1 MAAGSTPAP
10 EELDVLIVGAGLS
23 GIGAARHLQDK
34 CPGKSYAIL
43 EARDAIGGT
52 WDLFRYPGIR
62 SDSDMYTL
70 GYAFKP
76 WRSAKAIADGPDILD
91 YIRETAEE
99 AGIDRRIRFGHRVV
113 RASWSSADAR
123 WTIEAETGEGLRA
136 FRCRFVMMCSGYYSY
151 DVAHRPDFP
160 GEKSFA
166 GPILHPQFWP
176 EDLDHEGKRIVVIGS
191 GATAVT
197 LVPELAKKA
206 AHVTMLQRSPSY
218 IVSRPSRDAV
228 AEALKRALPARLA
241 YRLVRF
247 KNVLLTMLFYKLA
260 RSRPKRVGEKLIRMV
275 REELGP
281 DYDVETHFTPHYN
294 PWDQRLCLVPDG
306 DLFQAIC
313 AGRASIATDEI
324 DTFTAGGIR
333 LRSGE
338 ELPADIVVAA
348 TGLKVNLMGDAEIVV
363 DGVRQDLSQAFT
375 YKALMFSGVP
385 NLIFTFGYTNAS
397 WTLKADLTAEWACR
411 LINHMDRHGYAAA
424 TPIAEADLGEL
435 PFVDFTSG
443 YIQRALSIM
452 PRQGDRKPWR
462 LHQNYVPDMATL
474 RLGRIEDG
482 TLRFTRA
489 CGEERERAA
498 LDGQAGGA

>member
-10 EELDVLIVGAGLS
+10 EDFDVLIVGAGLS
-23 GIGAARHLQDK
+23 GIGAARHLEDK
-34 CPGKSYAIL
+34 CRGKSYAIL
-43 EARDAIGGT
+43 EMRGAIGGT

-76 WRSAKAIADGPDILD
+76 WRSAKAIADGPAILD

-99 AGIDRRIRFGHRVV
+99 AGIERRIRFGHRVV

-123 WTIEAETGEGLRA
+123 WTIEAETREGLRV
-136 FRCRFVMMCSGYYSY
+136 FRSRFVMMCSGYYRY

-160 GEKSFA
+160 GEEFFA

-176 EDLDHEGKRIVVIGS
+176 EDLDYSGKRIVVIGS

-197 LVPELAKKA
+197 LVPELAKRA

-218 IVSRPSRDAV
+218 VISAPSRDPI
-228 AEALKRALPARLA
+228 AEALKRALPTRLA
-241 YRLVRF
+241 YRVIRF

-260 RSRPKRVGEKLIRMV
+260 KSRPKQVANKLRRLV

-281 DYDVETHFTPHYN
+281 DYDVEAHFTPRYN

-306 DLFQAIC
+306 DLFEALRT
-313 AGRASIATDEI
+313 GRASVVTAEI
-324 DTFTAGGIR
+324 DTFTPACIR

-348 TGLKVNLMGDAEIVV
+348 TGLKVNLMGDAEILV

-397 WTLKADLTAEWACR
+397 WTLKADLTADWACR
-411 LINHMDRHGYAAA
+411 LIEHMDAKGYAAA
-424 TPIAEADLGEL
+424 TPVAQPDLEEL

-443 YIQRALSIM
+443 YIQRALAIM
-452 PRQGDRKPWR
+452 PKQGNRKPWR
-462 LHQNYVPDMATL
+462 LNQNYALDMAVL

-489 CGEERERAA
+489 CGDRRERASH
-498 LDGQAGGA
+498 GQTGAA

>member
-10 EELDVLIVGAGLS
+10 EDFDVLIVGAGLS

-34 CPGKSYAIL
+34 CPGKSFAIL
-43 EARDAIGGT
+43 EMRDAIGGT

-76 WRSAKAIADGPDILD
+76 WRSAKAIADGPAILD
-91 YIRETAEE
+91 YIKETAEE
-99 AGIDRRIRFGHRVV
+99 AGIDRHIRFGHRVV
-113 RASWSSADAR
+113 RASWSSEDAR
-123 WTIEAETGEGLRA
+123 WTVEAETAAGLRV
-136 FRCRFVMMCSGYYSY
+136 FRSRFVMMCSGYYRY
-151 DVAHRPDFP
+151 DVAHRPAFP
-160 GEKSFA
+160 GEESFA
-166 GPILHPQFWP
+166 GRILHPQFWP
-176 EDLDHEGKRIVVIGS
+176 EDLDYSGKRVVVIGS

-197 LVPELAKKA
+197 LVPEMAKTA

-218 IVSRPSRDAV
+218 VVSRPSRDGI
-228 AEALKRALPARLA
+228 AEAVKRALPERLA

-247 KNVLLTMLFYKLA
+247 KNVLMTMLFYKLSRA
-260 RSRPKRVGEKLIRMV
+260 RPKQICNKLIGLV
-275 REELGP
+275 RDELGP
-281 DYDVETHFTPHYN
+281 DFDVETHFTPRYD

-306 DLFQAIC
+306 DLFEALRT
-313 AGRASIATDEI
+313 GRASVVTAEI
-324 DTFTAGGIR
+324 DTFTHTGIR

-397 WTLKADLTAEWACR
+397 WTLKADLTAGWACR
-411 LINHMDRHGYAAA
+411 LIEHMDAKGYAAA
-424 TPIAEADLGEL
+424 TPVAEPGLKEL

-443 YIQRALSIM
+443 YIQRALAIM
-452 PRQGDRKPWR
+452 PKQGNRKPWR
-462 LHQNYVPDMATL
+462 LNQNYALDMAVL

-489 CGEERERAA
+489 CGDRPERAS
-498 LDGQAGGA
+498 LSQTGGA